1 MKPFYDVLESA
12 LRDYFVQRLE
22 LPPGRADAASVAE
35 ALRELKVEDKHI
47 MAMEDIY
54 AAAEQVRFAGMVMP
68 DDKMRTHLAD
78 AEDLVRAVE
87 RRVR

>member
-1 MKPFYDVLESA
+1 MKPFYDILESS

-22 LPPGRADAASVAE
+22 LPPGTADAASAATAMR
-35 ALRELKVEDKHI
+35 ALKIEEKYI
-47 MAMEDIY
+47 MAMEDIF

-68 DDKMRTHLAD
+68 EDKMRTHLAD
-78 AEDLVRAVE
+78 AEDVVRSVE